1 MAKKRIEKPRPAPND
16 VVMLDDL
23 VSKCYKQLLKKMV
36 KDAKLGDFLKMVE
49 MRAKMAPS
57 ESEQA
62 KFWKMLDK
70 VRADTLAEI
79 EAAKRAAPRSK
90 KRTTPR
96 KGK

>member
-1 MAKKRIEKPRPAPND
+1 MVKKKTEKPRPLPND

-23 VSKCYKQLLKKMV
+23 IRKCYEQLLTQV
-36 KDAKLGDFLKMVE
+36 ATDAKLGDFLKMVE

-57 ESEQA
+57 QSEQV

-70 VRADTLAEI
+70 VRVETLAEI

-90 KRTTPR
+90 RQTMPR